1 MVEIFKKVEV
11 TVPLFDVIQQ
21 VPKYAKFLK
30 DLCIHKDKINELE
43 TIPLGSSISALMGG
57 LPEKCSDPGP
67 CIVSC
72 TIGGV
77 VIYDC
82 MCDLGACV
90 SIMPLSIYD
99 ILRRPPLKRSAA
111 RFVLADKSIITVAG
125 VAEDVLVN
133 IKGLTFST
141 DFYIL
146 EMPHNDSDKPSSI
159 LLGRPFLKTSK
170 FKLDAFSGTYS
181 FEIDGRIVI
190 FNLNGVI
197 DNPPE
202 DRSIF

>member
-1 MVEIFKKVEV
+1 
-11 TVPLFDVIQQ
+11 
-21 VPKYAKFLK
+21 
-30 DLCIHKDKINELE
+30 
-43 TIPLGSSISALMGG
+43 MGG

-77 VIYDC
+77 VIYDY

-99 ILRRPPLKRSAA
+99 ILRLPPLKRSAA
-111 RFVLADKSIITVAG
+111 CFVFADKSIIIVAG

-141 DFYIL
+141 NFYIL
-146 EMPHNDSDKPSSI
+146 EMPHND
-159 LLGRPFLKTSK
+159 
-170 FKLDAFSGTYS
+170 
-181 FEIDGRIVI
+181 
-190 FNLNGVI
+190 
-197 DNPPE
+197 
-202 DRSIF
+202 